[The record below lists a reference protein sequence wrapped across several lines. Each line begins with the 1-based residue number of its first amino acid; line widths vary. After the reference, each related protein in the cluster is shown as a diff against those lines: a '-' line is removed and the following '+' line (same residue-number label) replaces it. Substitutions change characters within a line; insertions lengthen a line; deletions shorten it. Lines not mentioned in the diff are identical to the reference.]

1 MTYSQIKNNMKQT
14 PRVNS
19 SSSRNK
25 MPKSNSKKKNLSD
38 SWKNSK
44 KIELSKR
51 RLIPLIIYK
60 QKKFIIEWNEGEKEI
75 YITSGFYKNNKLY
88 LSSNEKIYKY
98 YFRLNSK
105 LINSLNG
112 IKFEAKGKMKI
123 SSIFIINNSNSKT
136 IKNKDNSQT
145 T

>member
-38 SWKNSK
+38 SWKNYK

-51 RLIPLIIYK
+51 RLIPLIIDK
-60 QKKFIIEWNEGEKEI
+60 QKKLIIEWNEGEKEI
-75 YITSGFYKNNKLY
+75 YITGGFYKNNKLY

>member
-1 MTYSQIKNNMKQT
+1 M
-14 PRVNS
+14 
-19 SSSRNK
+19 
-25 MPKSNSKKKNLSD
+25 
-38 SWKNSK
+38 
-44 KIELSKR
+44 
-51 RLIPLIIYK
+51 
-60 QKKFIIEWNEGEKEI
+60 IIEWNEGEKEI
-75 YITSGFYKNNKLY
+75 YITGGFYKNNKLY

-145 T
+145 TSESSLISAPKKYGAIINFTFSKKIIVIIYQKEMK